1 MANEERTRG
10 GWLDDDENDRMRRPS
25 GGGLVRSSSIAY
37 ESGRPRNYRRRFLT
51 IAVILVVVG
60 GFTAIVWN
68 AYNQGQR
75 TNGEGVV
82 PLIQADNSPSKVRP
96 DQPGGMDV
104 PNQDKLIYDRL
115 TPGQTAPNTVERLLP
130 PAELP
135 VARPQEP
142 PPAPAQ
148 EIESMLPEVAAI
160 PEALVAPAAPRPAVQ
175 PPANEFTPP
184 SIAPRQPSASV
195 PVAPAVP
202 QSAPKPP
209 PAVASLPP
217 AANAPAGRNFRVQLG
232 AVRAPDVAQK
242 EWERLLNA
250 NKDLL
255 GKLTLNVT
263 QADLGERGTF
273 YRIQAG
279 PVGDQQ
285 AASDLCAKLKTR
297 NVSCI
302 IVRQ

>member
-1 MANEERTRG
+1 MANEDRTRG

-51 IAVILVVVG
+51 IAFIVLIVG
-60 GFTAIVWN
+60 GSAAILWN

-75 TNGEGVV
+75 TNGDGVV
-82 PLIQADNSPSKVRP
+82 PLIQADNSPSKVKP

-115 TPGQTAPNTVERLLP
+115 TPGQNSPNAVERLLP

-142 PPAPAQ
+142 PSAPSQ
-148 EIESMLPEVAAI
+148 EIESMLPDVAAI
-160 PEALVAPAAPRPAVQ
+160 PETPAPAPRPAVQ
-175 PPANEFTPP
+175 PPVTEFTPP
-184 SIAPRQPSASV
+184 TIAPRPPVAAVPSA
-195 PVAPAVP
+195 P
-202 QSAPKPP
+202 QSTPKPP
-209 PAVASLPP
+209 PAVVASNPPP
-217 AANAPAGRNFRVQLG
+217 AAAAGAGRNFRVQLG
-232 AVRAPDVAQK
+232 AVRAPDAAHK
-242 EWERLLNA
+242 EWERLLGA

-285 AASDLCAKLKTR
+285 AALDLCAKLKTR

>member
-1 MANEERTRG
+1 MANEDRTRG

-51 IAVILVVVG
+51 IAFIVVIVG
-60 GFTAIVWN
+60 GSAAIVWN

-75 TNGEGVV
+75 TNGDGVV
-82 PLIQADNSPSKVRP
+82 PLIQADNSPSKVKP

-115 TPGQTAPNTVERLLP
+115 TPGQSSPNSVERLLP
-130 PAELP
+130 PAEQP

-142 PPAPAQ
+142 PPAPSQ
-148 EIESMLPEVAAI
+148 DIESMLPEVAAI
-160 PEALVAPAAPRPAVQ
+160 PETPPPAQVPRPAVQ

-184 SIAPRQPSASV
+184 TIAPRQPVASV
-195 PVAPAVP
+195 PSAP

-209 PAVASLPP
+209 PVVASNTP
-217 AANAPAGRNFRVQLG
+217 AANAAAGRNFRVQLG
-232 AVRAPDVAQK
+232 AVRAPDVATK
-242 EWERLLNA
+242 EWERLVGA

-285 AASDLCAKLKTR
+285 AALDLCAKLKTR

>member
-37 ESGRPRNYRRRFLT
+37 ESGRPRKFRRRFAT
-51 IAVILVVVG
+51 IAFVLIIVG
-60 GFTAIVWN
+60 GFMGIVWN
-68 AYNQGQR
+68 AYYQGQR

-96 DQPGGMDV
+96 EQPGGMDV

-115 TPGQTAPNTVERLLP
+115 TPGQTAPNTIERLLP

-142 PPAPAQ
+142 PSAPSPS
-148 EIESMLPEVAAI
+148 IESMLPEVAAV
-160 PEALVAPAAPRPAVQ
+160 PEPAAPAPRAEA
-175 PPANEFTPP
+175 PPSANEFTPP
-184 SIAPRQPSASV
+184 SIAPRQPA
-195 PVAPAVP
+195 AAVP

-209 PAVASLPP
+209 PAVVASIPP
-217 AANAPAGRNFRVQLG
+217 AASAVAGRNFRVQLG
-232 AVRAPDVAQK
+232 AVRAPDVAHK
-242 EWERLLNA
+242 EWERLLGA

-285 AASDLCAKLKTR
+285 AALDLCAKLKTR